1 MDGRSGNYPILSS
14 PEKIMQ
20 IGPYFI
26 EIEQVARG
34 IAIVMMAVGLLVI
47 PILPGLVII
56 WAGALGYGITAGFGV
71 LGWVMFGFITAL
83 MLAGSILDN
92 VLMGARAHKEGAPWW
107 VVMIASVSAIIGSF
121 VIPIPIVGGIL
132 AALLVL
138 FVIEWLRLK
147 DPRKALASMRG
158 MLVGCGW
165 AVVFRVI
172 IGLVMIGLWLIWAW
186 A

>member
-1 MDGRSGNYPILSS
+1 
-14 PEKIMQ
+14 MQ
-20 IGPYFI
+20 FGPYTI
-26 EIEQVARG
+26 EVEQIARG

-56 WAGALGYGITAGFGV
+56 WVSALGYGIAAGFGV
-71 LGWVMFGFITAL
+71 LGWVMFALITVL

-92 VLMGARAHKEGAPWW
+92 VLMGAKAHKEGAPWW
-107 VVMIASVSAIIGSF
+107 VVLIALASAIIGSI
-121 VIPIPIVGGIL
+121 VIPIPIIGGIL

-138 FVIEWLRLK
+138 FLIQWIRLK
-147 DPRKALASMRG
+147 DSRKALVSMRG

-165 AVVFRVI
+165 AAVFRVI

>member
-1 MDGRSGNYPILSS
+1 MH
-14 PEKIMQ
+14 
-20 IGPYFI
+20 IGSYFI

-34 IAIVMMAVGLLVI
+34 IALVMMAVGLLVI
-47 PILPGLVII
+47 PILPGLLII
-56 WAGALGYGITAGFGV
+56 WVAALGYGISAGFGT
-71 LGWVMFGFITAL
+71 LGWILFALISVL
-83 MLAGSILDN
+83 MLGGSILDN
-92 VLMGARAHKEGAPWW
+92 LLMGAKAHKEGAPWW
-107 VVMIASVSAIIGSF
+107 VVLISLASAIVGSI
-121 VIPIPIVGGIL
+121 VIPVPIVGGIL

-138 FVIEWLRLK
+138 FLIEWMRLK
-147 DPRKALASMRG
+147 DARKALASMRG

>member
-1 MDGRSGNYPILSS
+1 
-14 PEKIMQ
+14 MQ
-20 IGPYFI
+20 IGPYTI

-34 IAIVMMAVGLLVI
+34 IAMLMMAVGLLMI

-56 WAGALGYGITAGFGV
+56 WVSALGYGIAVGFGM
-71 LGWVMFGFITAL
+71 LGWVMTALITVL

-92 VLMGARAHKEGAPWW
+92 VLMGAQAHKEGAPWW
-107 VVMIASVSAIIGSF
+107 VVLIAMAAAIIGSF
-121 VIPIPIVGGIL
+121 VIPIPIIGGIL

-138 FVIEWLRLK
+138 FLLEWMRLK
-147 DPRKALASMRG
+147 NARKALASMRG

-165 AVVFRVI
+165 AFVFRFI
-172 IGLVMIGLWLIWAW
+172 MGLIMIGLWLIWAW

>member
-1 MDGRSGNYPILSS
+1 
-14 PEKIMQ
+14 MQ
-20 IGPYFI
+20 IGPFYI
-26 EIEQVARG
+26 EIEQAARG

-47 PILPGLVII
+47 PILPGLMII
-56 WAGALGYGITAGFGV
+56 WVSALGYGIAAGFGV
-71 LGWVMFGFITAL
+71 LGWVMFALITVL

-92 VLMGARAHKEGAPWW
+92 VLMGAQAHKEGAPWW
-107 VVMIASVSAIIGSF
+107 VVIISMASAIIGSF
-121 VIPIPIVGGIL
+121 VIPIPIIGGIL

-138 FVIEWLRLK
+138 FLIEWIRLK
-147 DPRKALASMRG
+147 DARKALVSMRG

-165 AVVFRVI
+165 AAVFRII

>member
-1 MDGRSGNYPILSS
+1 
-14 PEKIMQ
+14 MQ
-20 IGPYFI
+20 ISPDTI
-26 EIEQVARG
+26 AIEQVARG

-56 WAGALGYGITAGFGV
+56 WISALGYGIAAGFGV
-71 LGWVMFGFITAL
+71 LGWVMFGLITVL

-92 VLMGARAHKEGAPWW
+92 LLMGAQAHKEGAPWW
-107 VVMIASVSAIIGSF
+107 VVLISLASAIVGSI
-121 VIPIPIVGGIL
+121 VIPVPIVGGIL

-138 FVIEWLRLK
+138 FLIEWMRLK
-147 DPRKALASMRG
+147 DARKALASMRG

>member
-1 MDGRSGNYPILSS
+1 MIH
-14 PEKIMQ
+14 
-20 IGPYFI
+20 IGSYTI
-26 EIEQVARG
+26 EIEQAARG
-34 IAIVMMAVGLLVI
+34 IAIVMMAVGLLVV

-56 WAGALGYGITAGFGV
+56 WVSALGYGIAAGFGV
-71 LGWVMFGFITAL
+71 LGWVMFGLITVL

-92 VLMGARAHKEGAPWW
+92 VLMGAQAHKEGAPWW
-107 VVMIASVSAIIGSF
+107 VVLIALASAIIGSLA
-121 VIPIPIVGGIL
+121 IPIPIIGGIL

-138 FVIEWLRLK
+138 FLIQWMRLK
-147 DPRKALASMRG
+147 DARKALASMRG

>member
-1 MDGRSGNYPILSS
+1 
-14 PEKIMQ
+14 MQ
-20 IGPYFI
+20 IGPYTI

-56 WAGALGYGITAGFGV
+56 WVAALGYGIAAGFGA
-71 LGWVMFGFITAL
+71 LGWIMFTLISLL
-83 MLAGSILDN
+83 MVGGSVLDN
-92 VLMGARAHKEGAPWW
+92 VLMGAKAHKEGAPWW
-107 VVMIASVSAIIGSF
+107 VVLIALVSAILGNFI
-121 VIPIPIVGGIL
+121 IPIPIIGGIL

-138 FVIEWLRLK
+138 FLIEWLRLK
-147 DPRKALASMRG
+147 DARKALSSMRG

>member
-1 MDGRSGNYPILSS
+1 
-14 PEKIMQ
+14 MQ
-20 IGPYFI
+20 IGSYYI

-56 WAGALGYGITAGFGV
+56 WVSALGYGIAAGFGV
-71 LGWVMFGFITAL
+71 LGWVMFALITVL
-83 MLAGSILDN
+83 MLVGSILDN

-107 VVMIASVSAIIGSF
+107 VVLIAMMSAIIGNF

-138 FVIEWLRLK
+138 FLIEWIRLK
-147 DPRKALASMRG
+147 DAKKALNSMKG
-158 MLVGCGW
+158 MLIGCGW
-165 AVVFRVI
+165 GAVFRVI